1 MDKKHRAV
9 PTGRLTRFGM
19 LGSLAT
25 RVAGNMLTNGA
36 GQLLKGEKPALKD
49 LLLTPGNVGRI
60 ADQLANM
67 RGAAMKVG
75 QLMSMDAGDILPPA
89 LAKILSRLRSD
100 ADPMPKQQV
109 DEVLSQ
115 ALGDEWADQFLYFS
129 YAPIAAASIG
139 QVHKVILPTG
149 EMLALKIQYPG
160 VKQSIDSDVDNVATL
175 LSITGLLP
183 KGVDFKPLLDE
194 AKRQLHT
201 EADYNTE
208 ADMLERYKAFVGE
221 DERFAVPNVYRE
233 FTRDNVLA
241 MTFMPSEPIE
251 SQLDADQGTRD
262 NIASALFEL
271 FFTETFEHHLIQTD
285 PNFANYRYDPES
297 GKVILL
303 DFGATREYPS
313 DFVNLY
319 RELMSGVF
327 HSDSERVRS
336 AVLNIGLM
344 SENLSP
350 DLQNFIV
357 SMCFDACEPIL
368 TAGKYDF
375 GSSDLGKRLQERGM
389 SLSDNEAFWHV
400 PPANSVFLHRKLGGV
415 FLLASNLKARVNV
428 NAIAAEH
435 ISKKC

>member
-9 PTGRLTRFGM
+9 PTGRFTRFGM

-25 RVAGNMLTNGA
+25 RVAGNMLTSGA
-36 GQLLKGEKPALKD
+36 GQLLKGEKPVLKD

-75 QLMSMDAGDILPPA
+75 QLMSMDAGDILPPP
-89 LAKILSRLRSD
+89 LAEILSRLRSD

-109 DEVLSQ
+109 NDVLSK
-115 ALGDEWADQFLYFS
+115 ALGADWADQFLYFS

-201 EADYNTE
+201 EADYIAE
-208 ADMLERYKAFVGE
+208 ADMLERYKALVAE
-221 DERFAVPNVYRE
+221 DKRFAVPDVYRE

-251 SQLDADQGTRD
+251 SQLDADQTTRD

-285 PNFANYRYDPES
+285 PNFANYRYDPQDD
-297 GKVILL
+297 KVVLL
-303 DFGATREYPS
+303 DFGATREYS
-313 DFVNLY
+313 RDFIHLY
-319 RELMSGVF
+319 RELMSGVV
-327 HSDSERVRS
+327 HSDPERVRT

-344 SENLSP
+344 SK
-350 DLQNFIV
+350 DLAPELQDFIV
-357 SMCFDACEPIL
+357 SMCFDACEPL
-368 TAGKYDF
+368 VTAGEYDF
-375 GSSDLGKRLQERGM
+375 GTSDLGKRLQEKGM
-389 SLSDNEAFWHV
+389 SLSNNEAFWHV
-400 PPANSVFLHRKLGGV
+400 PPANSVFLHRKLGGI
-415 FLLASNLKARVNV
+415 FLLASNLKARVDVHSIASRHV
-428 NAIAAEH
+428 ND
-435 ISKKC
+435 